1 MMETWDQMKERHRQE
16 RYKLVAQ
23 FSKNTTKTEAAKE
36 LKMSLQALNNFAKRN
51 NIYWW
56 VIKQGQ
62 RSEKT

>member
-1 MMETWDQMKERHRQE
+1 METWGQMKERHRQE

-23 FSKNTTKTEAAKE
+23 FSHETTQTEAAKK
-36 LKMSLQALNNFAKRN
+36 LDMSLQALNNFAKRN